1 MSQINTQSTLATRLD
16 EKKEREKQLLTQEID
31 LNGAKIPQNTP
42 LNQSPQNAPLQD
54 DFSQNLNSQGAKDS
68 SNAPFKAFDNDEFNA
83 YKQSLYEQ
91 QRQITQSDDLTPE
104 QVEFAVNF
112 SDESDELL
120 KQGVSKKQMI
130 EHLRKGDFLDKA
142 SWAMLDKQ
150 SGGNDDLIF
159 DFFKQNADSLN
170 PRKEQEKQELK
181 NAQDEK
187 QELENELFALQ
198 RAAPI
203 LPNDSE
209 GQKRRENELKRI
221 AELEQRLAKYTRP
234 FDDAADSELDL
245 KDDEIKKALFEKKD
259 NYLSHQIQT
268 LGQIP
273 DYLESLILDSASI
286 DNEGQAKVETNIRA
300 IFEQAAQRGEKP
312 KLEDFTGQE
321 LARLYRKGYANG
333 DLSDKFGD
341 FATNLTGIKRLEFT
355 RHLIEQGYK
364 AFDKET
370 QISQKD
376 LKDLSKSDKEY
387 LKNRDIL
394 SNKLLNKAFYD
405 GDKTTIEEQYYQVKG
420 GAMMELASKEAE
432 NVKNFHKQYNLL
444 YNGKEWIAKNFK
456 NGEESKEVFND
467 YFKKLDNIAEK
478 LSFDGAALN
487 HDTGE
492 FEFYKLNEKTG
503 ENDFYKL
510 NERFFDNLP
519 EMFKNNLGAVA
530 GSIIGGAI
538 GTITGA
544 RKLDAQKVGKGVK
557 RLGVVG
563 SELAGSAIGG
573 GVGASVDYIN
583 NAINKGE
590 KIDFETMMY
599 HAAQDSL
606 FSLAFDTAFIGARKL
621 YSKVKEK
628 GLGNVINAAEKAAKN
643 AFSKVGETAM
653 NFSVI
658 GRFAQNAV
666 DGNAPEIRRAI
677 RESMSDEQREIL
689 TKNSKELGIEADLIP
704 NNTSARAFFIKHFG
718 EDSFLTKGYDLFQQA
733 VYLGGQ
739 RDLQKELLSTMRSD
753 SEQVLLSYLVE
764 TAMQSPKRRA
774 NLHKMLNNT
783 SKELINELKSF
794 GLKENEIE
802 RVLNRYQKGTEFDF
816 GEAIDNVLKSI
827 YGDDK
832 IYKTTIS
839 RENWDKFKTQMLDEH
854 ASFGKAI
861 IEPLIEQ
868 LEKTLYNP
876 NGVSYKALRD
886 AQEFLNAEFPNL
898 AKQSGKKK
906 YLKAQ
911 IQGFIRD
918 DIEKGFNQIFDLNP
932 VVAKDAREL
941 FDTAMLDYANMK
953 QIIKEMGENLTQAKT
968 KAGKRKGRQDYENAL
983 NKLMDFLTRETP
995 DGQTPFL
1002 NKITATMPKEE
1013 AERFEIAL
1021 LDNILKHSRYLIES
1035 GDKKVFDIVN
1045 SGEFLRRAGEIKGQF
1060 GAKAKD
1066 YIDLVSA
1073 WHKNFKNDAV
1083 LAHLTRN
1090 PASEPK
1096 VSTGLNPSLDARLKY
1111 VATATMFDGFFRLV
1125 PRIPFITDKFI
1136 GNDKIQAAALRYY
1149 LKKTLNESPSISA
1162 LRRKLNF
1169 DLDKG
1174 NLPLNSQT
1182 RARLREITNEVQ
1194 QSEAQMDELAEKIIN
1209 DLPTKSTLSE
1219 PLSVNEIKQ
1228 NIEKWDLTNPNPQD
1242 KILISKVQ
1250 GAELEQLKSEF
1261 DFKGNYAL
1269 AREIEA
1275 KNVKHA
1281 LTRHGD
1287 EAVENARGQIAIT
1300 KDDIADYEKYTQ
1312 KPDLRVVQ
1320 DNNRILYA
1328 KQVNGYYVV
1337 IEEVLS
1343 GQNKLQFFD
1352 MWKGKGKINKEVLLS
1367 HSQRPKNA
1375 SEPNFSRRMPSSDEI
1390 IPNSS
1395 SQSQAPQ
1402 KSLLEQ
1408 ARENTERLRAA
1419 QEAEQIAQK
1428 EAELARLKEMQ
1439 AKNAEILAQK
1449 EAAAGQAI
1457 NEAQSLEIGTPIKAH
1472 KISDTKII
1480 INDNTAP
1487 FKAEFI
1493 IAKKDDIKPNFE
1505 RTGTQGR
1512 SERQDKVIESIQS
1525 DFKPHLIFEQMGGFE
1540 GLPIILKD
1548 GQVIAGNHRAQAIKG
1563 LTGENLARYK
1573 QAAKEKFGI
1582 DLKDDEVIVRLV
1594 KDGDEKELINL
1605 AFMSNVG
1612 RESNLGEK
1620 ALANLAKYDSQIQA
1634 LPNRINAESVFELES
1649 QVAKA
1654 LDTQGNGLNV
1664 FDTNLA
1670 LFSRLA
1676 KNSSNTDILESLN
1689 TLKNLSQ
1696 DEKEKALRMF
1706 VSNAG
1711 EFHNLAKDTQLKS
1724 LNLNDYLAD
1733 ALIVAA
1739 KNVDSSRRAAN
1750 YAKLLDDIITMQ
1762 ASAKEMLKIDPFLFE
1777 NFKSKALG
1785 YALARFARLENP
1797 SAKLFEFL
1805 KASKAD
1811 LENLYTG
1818 NIFESN
1824 KAISDIDI
1832 YDFLKHAINSG
1843 EDLID
1848 KQGRNI
1854 KGEITSRLDDL
1865 RKVENALIDSG
1876 DIQFAKSKA
1885 KPQGREAKET
1895 NINSLFAD
1903 DELQMQATKPTREL
1917 NLSDEKDFNELSEFF
1932 ALNSK
1937 DKEFNEIFAKATKA
1951 AQRLGVKV
1959 RFDESAARSHFV
1971 LNDNTITIAAAN
1983 KEHFQAQDLLH
1994 ELIHAT
2000 TRKALKDFNEN
2011 PAKAAKIYTKRQ
2023 IEAINEIISLYQK
2036 SKGIAKRQG
2045 KDAYALQNV
2054 DEFVAELSSGEFR
2067 AFLKAQDI
2075 FERFIKALIR
2085 FFTGDSERLAK
2096 NVNSYKALKESY
2108 YKILDDY
2115 EPPLVEKSQSQLEFE
2130 MAQRQIGELKARKKH
2145 YFDIMANAGEKG
2157 DDELKAQSKQVI
2169 KNIDK
2174 EIKNTENK
2182 AKLTQKIGKDNL
2194 TSDIIKQ
2201 AEKENK
2207 RIIVDKLDSQEAQ
2220 KLGFDEPEFVAQS
2233 VDANEIRHILNEHGV
2248 NSNNVIHSKK
2258 PAVDENDIANYAK
2271 YTDSANEKFYIE
2283 SNANERAKRVSFKQV
2298 NGYYVVVEEV
2308 HNGQGELGLK
2318 TMFKEKGY
2326 YKDGEAYKEISSPQT
2341 TSSETTPRVHSISD
2355 DKEIIPNSQKQSQAS
2370 AKIKDLEKELDET
2383 YNAYGHAVM
2392 ARSPSRDELKLKIR
2406 KINDELG
2413 KLKFSLNENDLGYID
2428 IEPILTKQPL
2438 AEVKERIKQRLS
2450 EKYQFLDENFIKG
2463 DKSFQRQ
2470 LNEVRKHIETRTN
2483 TTPLKEFGTN
2493 YAEFYRDGQ
2502 GAVKKLLAEKQ
2513 GQVAGAFYRD
2523 DLAKATGTGE
2533 IDLVWGDSTKGL
2545 QHILERRAA
2554 DFEKQG
2560 LTKEQATQKALE
2572 FVENDLNEII
2582 TKGAL
2587 ELPLDKNGVLVE
2599 NPQKMFFHLDDKKSV
2614 IAVDY
2619 QGDRKWVLT
2628 AYFKSGDDTPR
2639 SAYPHKSEAHGD
2651 DFSTSSSAVS
2661 SNETLPQNE
2670 LKSQAGESQVLSA
2683 YDKNVLE
2690 NAPKETI
2697 EAHLKSI
2704 EKDIDYLEKGLD
2716 FYKKNPEQ
2724 DYNGEMVKFN
2734 EKLLTPKLQMQKAY
2748 KQRLDELNSLD
2759 LSHAPKRNA
2768 DEIQITLPKEKQTR
2782 FTMRQ
2787 NAYKS
2792 LKEVEKTPLT
2802 NANDG
2807 RVAYLNKTGRQ
2818 ESLSDYAIN
2827 ESAKNGF
2834 DEAQHL
2840 ATAQH
2845 LPALFENAKFKETT
2859 RDLKNND
2866 KNVKIHRYTANFLL
2880 DNEPAQAQ
2888 ITLKETIAGQ
2898 HSGNKIY
2905 TLKLES
2911 VSRLSPAEPQ
2921 NPREALSAI
2930 NDPKSSGFGEPSTK
2944 PSEIVSK
2951 IQEKF
2956 KFGEKKAKDL
2966 FEWHKDS
2973 SPLTK
2978 NDDGT
2983 PKVFYHGSPNEFEVF
2998 DIEKTRGELGH
3009 YFTDDKS
3016 YAEQYMRDNGKLYA
3030 VFLKSKNII
3039 SLFDPKAAQKYKK
3052 FIFGDDLPELE
3063 KILKEKYKSS
3073 KVSEYDLDNYKSAFY
3088 DLMRERNDKNVLR
3101 VPSIIGERL
3110 KTAGVDG
3117 VVSYKG
3123 AIVVFDSKQIKSID
3137 NAGSWTDSA
3146 GKITKEKPSDESA
3159 RHSYFNAQSPNILHS
3174 NEIWGGGLAGGT
3186 LNGLETD
3193 EDGNIIGFN
3202 PAKFVAGFIAGAAG
3216 TKAVKL
3222 MLNLKA
3228 GQNHALKVATNI
3240 SEDFK
3245 ALRENNLPLFAKIM
3259 QKIEP
3264 QTLLKSSKE
3273 AKNLSNEI
3281 FNKELQNAIKTAID
3295 KGGIENLSELKK
3307 QVHFSK
3313 VSEFKA
3319 YFDEVKGN
3327 QGVIK
3332 TPYKD
3337 IKVNVFYAF
3346 NHFTD
3351 NTYKT
3356 NRDNIKS
3363 AFFSTFKKP
3372 LFVVEFT
3379 PQGKTKPSTYF
3390 YKPFY
3395 DENKKLLN
3403 LVGISIDEKGLLK
3416 FSTFYLDERGNRLK
3430 EFLKRTDLTIRYV
3443 EPSE

>member
-1 MSQINTQSTLATRLD
+1 
-16 EKKEREKQLLTQEID
+16 
-31 LNGAKIPQNTP
+31 
-42 LNQSPQNAPLQD
+42 
-54 DFSQNLNSQGAKDS
+54 
-68 SNAPFKAFDNDEFNA
+68 
-83 YKQSLYEQ
+83 
-91 QRQITQSDDLTPE
+91 
-104 QVEFAVNF
+104 
-112 SDESDELL
+112 
-120 KQGVSKKQMI
+120 
-130 EHLRKGDFLDKA
+130 
-142 SWAMLDKQ
+142 
-150 SGGNDDLIF
+150 
-159 DFFKQNADSLN
+159 
-170 PRKEQEKQELK
+170 
-181 NAQDEK
+181 
-187 QELENELFALQ
+187 
-198 RAAPI
+198 
-203 LPNDSE
+203 
-209 GQKRRENELKRI
+209 
-221 AELEQRLAKYTRP
+221 
-234 FDDAADSELDL
+234 
-245 KDDEIKKALFEKKD
+245 
-259 NYLSHQIQT
+259 
-268 LGQIP
+268 
-273 DYLESLILDSASI
+273 
-286 DNEGQAKVETNIRA
+286 
-300 IFEQAAQRGEKP
+300 
-312 KLEDFTGQE
+312 
-321 LARLYRKGYANG
+321 
-333 DLSDKFGD
+333 
-341 FATNLTGIKRLEFT
+341 
-355 RHLIEQGYK
+355 
-364 AFDKET
+364 
-370 QISQKD
+370 
-376 LKDLSKSDKEY
+376 
-387 LKNRDIL
+387 
-394 SNKLLNKAFYD
+394 
-405 GDKTTIEEQYYQVKG
+405 
-420 GAMMELASKEAE
+420 
-432 NVKNFHKQYNLL
+432 
-444 YNGKEWIAKNFK
+444 
-456 NGEESKEVFND
+456 
-467 YFKKLDNIAEK
+467 
-478 LSFDGAALN
+478 
-487 HDTGE
+487 
-492 FEFYKLNEKTG
+492 
-503 ENDFYKL
+503 
-510 NERFFDNLP
+510 
-519 EMFKNNLGAVA
+519 MFKNNLGAVA

-653 NFSVI
+653 NFSVL

-689 TKNSKELGIEADLIP
+689 AKNSKELGIEADLMP

-739 RDLQKELLSTMRSD
+739 RDLQKELLNTMRSD
-753 SEQVLLSYLVE
+753 SEQNLLGYLAE

-854 ASFGKAI
+854 ASFGKEITA
-861 IEPLIEQ
+861 PLIEQ

-1021 LDNILKHSRYLIES
+1021 LDNILKNSRYLVES
-1035 GDKKVFDIVN
+1035 GEKKVLDIVN

-1287 EAVENARGQIAIT
+1287 EAIENARGQIAIT

-1390 IPNSS
+1390 IPNSQK
-1395 SQSQAPQ
+1395 QSQAPQ

-1408 ARENTERLRAA
+1408 ARENTGRLRAA

-1457 NEAQSLEIGTPIKAH
+1457 NEAQSLEIGMPIKAQ

-1512 SERQDKVIESIQS
+1512 SERQDKVIENIQS

-1573 QAAKEKFGI
+1573 QAAKEKFGV
-1582 DLKDDEVIVRLV
+1582 DLKDGEVIVRLV

-1620 ALANLAKYDSQIQA
+1620 ALANLAKYDSQIQT

-1676 KNSSNTDILESLN
+1676 KSTQNANILESLN

-1696 DEKEKALRMF
+1696 DEKEKVLRMF

-1843 EDLID
+1843 EDLTSQ
-1848 KQGRNI
+1848 QGRNI

-1876 DIQFAKSKA
+1876 EIQFAKSKA

-1903 DELQMQATKPTREL
+1903 DELQMQATKPAREL

-1959 RFDESAARSHFV
+1959 KFDESAARSHFV

-1983 KEHFQAQDLLH
+1983 KEHF
-1994 ELIHAT
+1994 
-2000 TRKALKDFNEN
+2000 
-2011 PAKAAKIYTKRQ
+2011 
-2023 IEAINEIISLYQK
+2023 
-2036 SKGIAKRQG
+2036 
-2045 KDAYALQNV
+2045 
-2054 DEFVAELSSGEFR
+2054 
-2067 AFLKAQDI
+2067 
-2075 FERFIKALIR
+2075 
-2085 FFTGDSERLAK
+2085 
-2096 NVNSYKALKESY
+2096 
-2108 YKILDDY
+2108 
-2115 EPPLVEKSQSQLEFE
+2115 
-2130 MAQRQIGELKARKKH
+2130 
-2145 YFDIMANAGEKG
+2145 
-2157 DDELKAQSKQVI
+2157 
-2169 KNIDK
+2169 
-2174 EIKNTENK
+2174 
-2182 AKLTQKIGKDNL
+2182 
-2194 TSDIIKQ
+2194 
-2201 AEKENK
+2201 
-2207 RIIVDKLDSQEAQ
+2207 
-2220 KLGFDEPEFVAQS
+2220 
-2233 VDANEIRHILNEHGV
+2233 
-2248 NSNNVIHSKK
+2248 
-2258 PAVDENDIANYAK
+2258 
-2271 YTDSANEKFYIE
+2271 
-2283 SNANERAKRVSFKQV
+2283 
-2298 NGYYVVVEEV
+2298 
-2308 HNGQGELGLK
+2308 
-2318 TMFKEKGY
+2318 
-2326 YKDGEAYKEISSPQT
+2326 
-2341 TSSETTPRVHSISD
+2341 
-2355 DKEIIPNSQKQSQAS
+2355 
-2370 AKIKDLEKELDET
+2370 
-2383 YNAYGHAVM
+2383 
-2392 ARSPSRDELKLKIR
+2392 
-2406 KINDELG
+2406 
-2413 KLKFSLNENDLGYID
+2413 
-2428 IEPILTKQPL
+2428 
-2438 AEVKERIKQRLS
+2438 
-2450 EKYQFLDENFIKG
+2450 
-2463 DKSFQRQ
+2463 
-2470 LNEVRKHIETRTN
+2470 
-2483 TTPLKEFGTN
+2483 
-2493 YAEFYRDGQ
+2493 
-2502 GAVKKLLAEKQ
+2502 
-2513 GQVAGAFYRD
+2513 
-2523 DLAKATGTGE
+2523 
-2533 IDLVWGDSTKGL
+2533 
-2545 QHILERRAA
+2545 
-2554 DFEKQG
+2554 
-2560 LTKEQATQKALE
+2560 
-2572 FVENDLNEII
+2572 
-2582 TKGAL
+2582 
-2587 ELPLDKNGVLVE
+2587 
-2599 NPQKMFFHLDDKKSV
+2599 
-2614 IAVDY
+2614 
-2619 QGDRKWVLT
+2619 
-2628 AYFKSGDDTPR
+2628 
-2639 SAYPHKSEAHGD
+2639 
-2651 DFSTSSSAVS
+2651 
-2661 SNETLPQNE
+2661 
-2670 LKSQAGESQVLSA
+2670 
-2683 YDKNVLE
+2683 
-2690 NAPKETI
+2690 
-2697 EAHLKSI
+2697 
-2704 EKDIDYLEKGLD
+2704 
-2716 FYKKNPEQ
+2716 
-2724 DYNGEMVKFN
+2724 
-2734 EKLLTPKLQMQKAY
+2734 
-2748 KQRLDELNSLD
+2748 
-2759 LSHAPKRNA
+2759 
-2768 DEIQITLPKEKQTR
+2768 
-2782 FTMRQ
+2782 
-2787 NAYKS
+2787 
-2792 LKEVEKTPLT
+2792 
-2802 NANDG
+2802 
-2807 RVAYLNKTGRQ
+2807 
-2818 ESLSDYAIN
+2818 
-2827 ESAKNGF
+2827 
-2834 DEAQHL
+2834 
-2840 ATAQH
+2840 
-2845 LPALFENAKFKETT
+2845 
-2859 RDLKNND
+2859 
-2866 KNVKIHRYTANFLL
+2866 
-2880 DNEPAQAQ
+2880 
-2888 ITLKETIAGQ
+2888 
-2898 HSGNKIY
+2898 
-2905 TLKLES
+2905 
-2911 VSRLSPAEPQ
+2911 
-2921 NPREALSAI
+2921 
-2930 NDPKSSGFGEPSTK
+2930 
-2944 PSEIVSK
+2944 
-2951 IQEKF
+2951 
-2956 KFGEKKAKDL
+2956 
-2966 FEWHKDS
+2966 
-2973 SPLTK
+2973 
-2978 NDDGT
+2978 
-2983 PKVFYHGSPNEFEVF
+2983 
-2998 DIEKTRGELGH
+2998 
-3009 YFTDDKS
+3009 
-3016 YAEQYMRDNGKLYA
+3016 
-3030 VFLKSKNII
+3030 
-3039 SLFDPKAAQKYKK
+3039 
-3052 FIFGDDLPELE
+3052 
-3063 KILKEKYKSS
+3063 
-3073 KVSEYDLDNYKSAFY
+3073 
-3088 DLMRERNDKNVLR
+3088 
-3101 VPSIIGERL
+3101 
-3110 KTAGVDG
+3110 
-3117 VVSYKG
+3117 
-3123 AIVVFDSKQIKSID
+3123 
-3137 NAGSWTDSA
+3137 
-3146 GKITKEKPSDESA
+3146 
-3159 RHSYFNAQSPNILHS
+3159 
-3174 NEIWGGGLAGGT
+3174 
-3186 LNGLETD
+3186 
-3193 EDGNIIGFN
+3193 
-3202 PAKFVAGFIAGAAG
+3202 
-3216 TKAVKL
+3216 
-3222 MLNLKA
+3222 
-3228 GQNHALKVATNI
+3228 
-3240 SEDFK
+3240 
-3245 ALRENNLPLFAKIM
+3245 
-3259 QKIEP
+3259 
-3264 QTLLKSSKE
+3264 
-3273 AKNLSNEI
+3273 
-3281 FNKELQNAIKTAID
+3281 
-3295 KGGIENLSELKK
+3295 
-3307 QVHFSK
+3307 
-3313 VSEFKA
+3313 
-3319 YFDEVKGN
+3319 
-3327 QGVIK
+3327 
-3332 TPYKD
+3332 
-3337 IKVNVFYAF
+3337 
-3346 NHFTD
+3346 
-3351 NTYKT
+3351 
-3356 NRDNIKS
+3356 
-3363 AFFSTFKKP
+3363 
-3372 LFVVEFT
+3372 
-3379 PQGKTKPSTYF
+3379 
-3390 YKPFY
+3390 
-3395 DENKKLLN
+3395 
-3403 LVGISIDEKGLLK
+3403 
-3416 FSTFYLDERGNRLK
+3416 
-3430 EFLKRTDLTIRYV
+3430 
-3443 EPSE
+3443 

>member
-1 MSQINTQSTLATRLD
+1 
-16 EKKEREKQLLTQEID
+16 
-31 LNGAKIPQNTP
+31 
-42 LNQSPQNAPLQD
+42 
-54 DFSQNLNSQGAKDS
+54 
-68 SNAPFKAFDNDEFNA
+68 
-83 YKQSLYEQ
+83 
-91 QRQITQSDDLTPE
+91 
-104 QVEFAVNF
+104 
-112 SDESDELL
+112 
-120 KQGVSKKQMI
+120 
-130 EHLRKGDFLDKA
+130 
-142 SWAMLDKQ
+142 
-150 SGGNDDLIF
+150 
-159 DFFKQNADSLN
+159 
-170 PRKEQEKQELK
+170 
-181 NAQDEK
+181 
-187 QELENELFALQ
+187 
-198 RAAPI
+198 
-203 LPNDSE
+203 
-209 GQKRRENELKRI
+209 
-221 AELEQRLAKYTRP
+221 
-234 FDDAADSELDL
+234 
-245 KDDEIKKALFEKKD
+245 
-259 NYLSHQIQT
+259 
-268 LGQIP
+268 
-273 DYLESLILDSASI
+273 
-286 DNEGQAKVETNIRA
+286 
-300 IFEQAAQRGEKP
+300 
-312 KLEDFTGQE
+312 
-321 LARLYRKGYANG
+321 
-333 DLSDKFGD
+333 
-341 FATNLTGIKRLEFT
+341 
-355 RHLIEQGYK
+355 
-364 AFDKET
+364 
-370 QISQKD
+370 
-376 LKDLSKSDKEY
+376 
-387 LKNRDIL
+387 
-394 SNKLLNKAFYD
+394 
-405 GDKTTIEEQYYQVKG
+405 
-420 GAMMELASKEAE
+420 
-432 NVKNFHKQYNLL
+432 
-444 YNGKEWIAKNFK
+444 
-456 NGEESKEVFND
+456 
-467 YFKKLDNIAEK
+467 
-478 LSFDGAALN
+478 
-487 HDTGE
+487 
-492 FEFYKLNEKTG
+492 
-503 ENDFYKL
+503 
-510 NERFFDNLP
+510 
-519 EMFKNNLGAVA
+519 MFKNNLGAVA

-599 HAAQDSL
+599 HAAQDSF

-653 NFSVI
+653 NFSVL

-689 TKNSKELGIEADLIP
+689 AKNSKELGIEADLMP

-753 SEQVLLSYLVE
+753 TEQNLLGYLAE

-898 AKQSGKKK
+898 AKQSDKKK

-1035 GDKKVFDIVN
+1035 GDKKVLDIVN

-1182 RARLREITNEVQ
+1182 RARLRQITNEVQ
-1194 QSEAQMDELAEKIIN
+1194 QSEAQMDEMAENLMKMN
-1209 DLPTKSTLSE
+1209 D
-1219 PLSVNEIKQ
+1219 
-1228 NIEKWDLTNPNPQD
+1228 
-1242 KILISKVQ
+1242 
-1250 GAELEQLKSEF
+1250 
-1261 DFKGNYAL
+1261 
-1269 AREIEA
+1269 
-1275 KNVKHA
+1275 
-1281 LTRHGD
+1281 
-1287 EAVENARGQIAIT
+1287 
-1300 KDDIADYEKYTQ
+1300 
-1312 KPDLRVVQ
+1312 
-1320 DNNRILYA
+1320 
-1328 KQVNGYYVV
+1328 
-1337 IEEVLS
+1337 
-1343 GQNKLQFFD
+1343 
-1352 MWKGKGKINKEVLLS
+1352 
-1367 HSQRPKNA
+1367 
-1375 SEPNFSRRMPSSDEI
+1375 DEI
-1390 IPNSS
+1390 IKKEMSDTFGVVYKGKNAALIYKDLQNLENAILLEKGDKNKGGTHIRLKHTKDTTQQGFVTPDEVENIGQNVRKYLKEHKEPFIDKDGARLYEWQDEQGVNFRLVARDKVSGADTLPTS
-1395 SQSQAPQ
+1395 ANEEIITFYSNRNLKDSTNFKFKNPSVAKSYETKPKETPQATPQAPQ

-1573 QAAKEKFGI
+1573 QAAKEKFGV

-1634 LPNRINAESVFELES
+1634 LPSRINADSVFELES

-1696 DEKEKALRMF
+1696 DEKEKVLRMF

-1724 LNLNDYLAD
+1724 LILNDYLAD

-1739 KNVDSSRRAAN
+1739 KNVDSTTRAAN

-1876 DIQFAKSKA
+1876 EIQFAKSKA

-1895 NINSLFAD
+1895 NINSLFTD
-1903 DELQMQATKPTREL
+1903 DELQMQATKPAKEL

-1959 RFDESAARSHFV
+1959 KFDESAARSHFI

-2011 PAKAAKIYTKRQ
+2011 PAKAAQSYTKRQ

-2115 EPPLVEKSQSQLEFE
+2115 EPQVVPQKIADERALKSVDELNLSENLGKSQVKASEKELEILLETLKEFE
-2130 MAQRQIGELKARKKH
+2130 NAVTH
-2145 YFDIMANAGEKG
+2145 ANRNLDYVQG
-2157 DDELKAQSKQVI
+2157 
-2169 KNIDK
+2169 NK
-2174 EIKNTENK
+2174 EI
-2182 AKLTQKIGKDNL
+2182 LI
-2194 TSDIIKQ
+2194 
-2201 AEKENK
+2201 KENK
-2207 RIIVDKLDSQEAQ
+2207 DFS
-2220 KLGFDEPEFVAQS
+2220 
-2233 VDANEIRHILNEHGV
+2233 
-2248 NSNNVIHSKK
+2248 
-2258 PAVDENDIANYAK
+2258 K
-2271 YTDSANEKFYIE
+2271 YTSASEAEKAHGEGGFQTWNEAVRDFEI
-2283 SNANERAKRVSFKQV
+2283 N
-2298 NGYYVVVEEV
+2298 
-2308 HNGQGELGLK
+2308 L
-2318 TMFKEKGY
+2318 KEK
-2326 YKDGEAYKEISSPQT
+2326 E
-2341 TSSETTPRVHSISD
+2341 HSI
-2355 DKEIIPNSQKQSQAS
+2355 NQA
-2370 AKIKDLEKELDET
+2370 KLRLEKAQ
-2383 YNAYGHAVM
+2383 N
-2392 ARSPSRDELKLKIR
+2392 ELKRKRTQIR
-2406 KINDELG
+2406 QT
-2413 KLKFSLNENDLGYID
+2413 
-2428 IEPILTKQPL
+2428 IEQ
-2438 AEVKERIKQRLS
+2438 
-2450 EKYQFLDENFIKG
+2450 G
-2463 DKSFQRQ
+2463 
-2470 LNEVRKHIETRTN
+2470 TN

-2545 QHILERRAA
+2545 QYILERRAA

-2572 FVENDLNEII
+2572 FVENDLNDII
-2582 TKGAL
+2582 AKGNISFSKVMNRVFF
-2587 ELPLDKNGVLVE
+2587 DTDT
-2599 NPQKMFFHLDDKKSV
+2599 QKAV
-2614 IAVDY
+2614 IALDY
-2619 QGDRKWVLT
+2619 DSKDRKWVLT
-2628 AYFKSGDDTPR
+2628 AFNKNDTASPR
-2639 SAYPHKSEAHGD
+2639 PADMHQSEAHGV
-2651 DFSTSSSAVS
+2651 DFSSSSHA
-2661 SNETLPQNE
+2661 EADGIIQ
-2670 LKSQAGESQVLSA
+2670 Q
-2683 YDKNVLE
+2683 LE
-2690 NAPKETI
+2690 NKV
-2697 EAHLKSI
+2697 
-2704 EKDIDYLEKGLD
+2704 KDIREQIDEARKTQPNGKFSLK
-2716 FYKKNPEQ
+2716 FY
-2724 DYNGEMVKFN
+2724 
-2734 EKLLTPKLQMQKAY
+2734 
-2748 KQRLDELNSLD
+2748 
-2759 LSHAPKRNA
+2759 
-2768 DEIQITLPKEKQTR
+2768 DEIIEP
-2782 FTMRQ
+2782 
-2787 NAYKS
+2787 
-2792 LKEVEKTPLT
+2792 
-2802 NANDG
+2802 
-2807 RVAYLNKTGRQ
+2807 
-2818 ESLSDYAIN
+2818 
-2827 ESAKNGF
+2827 
-2834 DEAQHL
+2834 
-2840 ATAQH
+2840 
-2845 LPALFENAKFKETT
+2845 
-2859 RDLKNND
+2859 LKN
-2866 KNVKIHRYTANFLL
+2866 
-2880 DNEPAQAQ
+2880 Q
-2888 ITLKETIAGQ
+2888 LKETQ
-2898 HSGNKIY
+2898 
-2905 TLKLES
+2905 
-2911 VSRLSPAEPQ
+2911 
-2921 NPREALSAI
+2921 EALKNAKA
-2930 NDPKSSGFGEPSTK
+2930 P
-2944 PSEIVSK
+2944 EIISK
-2951 IQEKF
+2951 IEQ
-2956 KFGEKKAKDL
+2956 KFGFDEKKAKDL
-2966 FEWHKDS
+2966 YEWHKDS

-2978 NDDGT
+2978 EADGT
-2983 PKVFYHGSPNEFEVF
+2983 PKVFYHGSKKPNNAPKEWQPHEVF
-2998 DIEKTRGELGH
+2998 EIQKNSYFNIGFWFGTNKELAKG
-3009 YFTDDKS
+3009 YVND
-3016 YAEQYMRDNGKLYA
+3016 GKLYEA
-3030 VFLKSKNII
+3030 FLNI
-3039 SLFDPKAAQKYKK
+3039 KK
-3052 FIFGDDLPELE
+3052 PFIMEKELTQE
-3063 KILKEKYKSS
+3063 KI
-3073 KVSEYDLDNYKSAFY
+3073 
-3088 DLMRERNDKNVLR
+3088 
-3101 VPSIIGERL
+3101 
-3110 KTAGVDG
+3110 
-3117 VVSYKG
+3117 
-3123 AIVVFDSKQIKSID
+3123 
-3137 NAGSWTDSA
+3137 
-3146 GKITKEKPSDESA
+3146 
-3159 RHSYFNAQSPNILHS
+3159 
-3174 NEIWGGGLAGGT
+3174 NEI
-3186 LNGLETD
+3186 D
-3193 EDGNIIGFN
+3193 RIFNIT
-3202 PAKFVAGFIAGAAG
+3202 PS
-3216 TKAVKL
+3216 
-3222 MLNLKA
+3222 
-3228 GQNHALKVATNI
+3228 QNKKALKIV
-3240 SEDFK
+3240 
-3245 ALRENNLPLFAKIM
+3245 ENF
-3259 QKIEP
+3259 
-3264 QTLLKSSKE
+3264 KE
-3273 AKNLSNEI
+3273 AKKKWRNKDLNLS
-3281 FNKELQNAIKTAID
+3281 ID
-3295 KGGIENLSELKK
+3295 GE
-3307 QVHFSK
+3307 
-3313 VSEFKA
+3313 
-3319 YFDEVKGN
+3319 
-3327 QGVIK
+3327 
-3332 TPYKD
+3332 
-3337 IKVNVFYAF
+3337 
-3346 NHFTD
+3346 
-3351 NTYKT
+3351 
-3356 NRDNIKS
+3356 R
-3363 AFFSTFKKP
+3363 KP
-3372 LFVVEFT
+3372 LS
-3379 PQGKTKPSTYF
+3379 KTK
-3390 YKPFY
+3390 
-3395 DENKKLLN
+3395 
-3403 LVGISIDEKGLLK
+3403 IRAK
-3416 FSTFYLDERGNRLK
+3416 FTK
-3430 EFLKRTDLTIRYV
+3430 
-3443 EPSE
+3443 

>member
-1 MSQINTQSTLATRLD
+1 MREANGLEDFKHILERRVKKAHFNNETMRKYNEFISNVDEAVKNADDLAKMSDDELALRGIFGENYAEFKGKGQEAINH
-16 EKKEREKQLLTQEID
+16 LLETKSGQVQGAFHRDDLGDID
-31 LNGAKIPQNTP
+31 LVWGNDEIGLKKIINKHLNDFADFKGDTAQDKLANALSEIIAKGNLEKTHNGFNVNFNGYIVGLNRGWNENGVKIGDNKWIVT
-42 LNQSPQNAPLQD
+42 
-54 DFSQNLNSQGAKDS
+54 
-68 SNAPFKAFDNDEFNA
+68 AFDNN
-83 YKQSLYEQ
+83 
-91 QRQITQSDDLTPE
+91 
-104 QVEFAVNF
+104 
-112 SDESDELL
+112 
-120 KQGVSKKQMI
+120 
-130 EHLRKGDFLDKA
+130 
-142 SWAMLDKQ
+142 
-150 SGGNDDLIF
+150 
-159 DFFKQNADSLN
+159 
-170 PRKEQEKQELK
+170 KEISEK
-181 NAQDEK
+181 
-187 QELENELFALQ
+187 
-198 RAAPI
+198 
-203 LPNDSE
+203 
-209 GQKRRENELKRI
+209 
-221 AELEQRLAKYTRP
+221 
-234 FDDAADSELDL
+234 
-245 KDDEIKKALFEKKD
+245 
-259 NYLSHQIQT
+259 
-268 LGQIP
+268 
-273 DYLESLILDSASI
+273 
-286 DNEGQAKVETNIRA
+286 
-300 IFEQAAQRGEKP
+300 
-312 KLEDFTGQE
+312 
-321 LARLYRKGYANG
+321 
-333 DLSDKFGD
+333 
-341 FATNLTGIKRLEFT
+341 
-355 RHLIEQGYK
+355 
-364 AFDKET
+364 
-370 QISQKD
+370 
-376 LKDLSKSDKEY
+376 
-387 LKNRDIL
+387 
-394 SNKLLNKAFYD
+394 
-405 GDKTTIEEQYYQVKG
+405 
-420 GAMMELASKEAE
+420 
-432 NVKNFHKQYNLL
+432 
-444 YNGKEWIAKNFK
+444 
-456 NGEESKEVFND
+456 
-467 YFKKLDNIAEK
+467 
-478 LSFDGAALN
+478 
-487 HDTGE
+487 
-492 FEFYKLNEKTG
+492 
-503 ENDFYKL
+503 
-510 NERFFDNLP
+510 
-519 EMFKNNLGAVA
+519 
-530 GSIIGGAI
+530 
-538 GTITGA
+538 
-544 RKLDAQKVGKGVK
+544 
-557 RLGVVG
+557 
-563 SELAGSAIGG
+563 
-573 GVGASVDYIN
+573 
-583 NAINKGE
+583 
-590 KIDFETMMY
+590 
-599 HAAQDSL
+599 
-606 FSLAFDTAFIGARKL
+606 
-621 YSKVKEK
+621 
-628 GLGNVINAAEKAAKN
+628 
-643 AFSKVGETAM
+643 
-653 NFSVI
+653 
-658 GRFAQNAV
+658 
-666 DGNAPEIRRAI
+666 
-677 RESMSDEQREIL
+677 
-689 TKNSKELGIEADLIP
+689 
-704 NNTSARAFFIKHFG
+704 
-718 EDSFLTKGYDLFQQA
+718 
-733 VYLGGQ
+733 
-739 RDLQKELLSTMRSD
+739 
-753 SEQVLLSYLVE
+753 
-764 TAMQSPKRRA
+764 
-774 NLHKMLNNT
+774 
-783 SKELINELKSF
+783 
-794 GLKENEIE
+794 
-802 RVLNRYQKGTEFDF
+802 
-816 GEAIDNVLKSI
+816 
-827 YGDDK
+827 
-832 IYKTTIS
+832 
-839 RENWDKFKTQMLDEH
+839 
-854 ASFGKAI
+854 
-861 IEPLIEQ
+861 
-868 LEKTLYNP
+868 
-876 NGVSYKALRD
+876 
-886 AQEFLNAEFPNL
+886 
-898 AKQSGKKK
+898 
-906 YLKAQ
+906 
-911 IQGFIRD
+911 
-918 DIEKGFNQIFDLNP
+918 
-932 VVAKDAREL
+932 
-941 FDTAMLDYANMK
+941 
-953 QIIKEMGENLTQAKT
+953 
-968 KAGKRKGRQDYENAL
+968 
-983 NKLMDFLTRETP
+983 
-995 DGQTPFL
+995 
-1002 NKITATMPKEE
+1002 
-1013 AERFEIAL
+1013 
-1021 LDNILKHSRYLIES
+1021 
-1035 GDKKVFDIVN
+1035 
-1045 SGEFLRRAGEIKGQF
+1045 
-1060 GAKAKD
+1060 
-1066 YIDLVSA
+1066 
-1073 WHKNFKNDAV
+1073 
-1083 LAHLTRN
+1083 
-1090 PASEPK
+1090 
-1096 VSTGLNPSLDARLKY
+1096 
-1111 VATATMFDGFFRLV
+1111 ATATNFTRG
-1125 PRIPFITDKFI
+1125 
-1136 GNDKIQAAALRYY
+1136 AAQ
-1149 LKKTLNESPSISA
+1149 PQ
-1162 LRRKLNF
+1162 
-1169 DLDKG
+1169 
-1174 NLPLNSQT
+1174 NL
-1182 RARLREITNEVQ
+1182 
-1194 QSEAQMDELAEKIIN
+1194 
-1209 DLPTKSTLSE
+1209 
-1219 PLSVNEIKQ
+1219 
-1228 NIEKWDLTNPNPQD
+1228 
-1242 KILISKVQ
+1242 
-1250 GAELEQLKSEF
+1250 
-1261 DFKGNYAL
+1261 
-1269 AREIEA
+1269 
-1275 KNVKHA
+1275 
-1281 LTRHGD
+1281 
-1287 EAVENARGQIAIT
+1287 
-1300 KDDIADYEKYTQ
+1300 
-1312 KPDLRVVQ
+1312 
-1320 DNNRILYA
+1320 
-1328 KQVNGYYVV
+1328 
-1337 IEEVLS
+1337 
-1343 GQNKLQFFD
+1343 
-1352 MWKGKGKINKEVLLS
+1352 
-1367 HSQRPKNA
+1367 
-1375 SEPNFSRRMPSSDEI
+1375 DEI
-1390 IPNSS
+1390 IPNSN

-1457 NEAQSLEIGTPIKAH
+1457 NEAQSLEIGMPIKAH

-1573 QAAKEKFGI
+1573 QAAKEKFGV

-1634 LPNRINAESVFELES
+1634 LPNRINADSVFELES

-1696 DEKEKALRMF
+1696 DEKEKVLRMF

-1733 ALIVAA
+1733 ALIIAA
-1739 KNVDSSRRAAN
+1739 KNVDSTTRAVN

-1876 DIQFAKSKA
+1876 EIQFAKSKA

-1917 NLSDEKDFNELSEFF
+1917 NLSDEKDFNELGEFF

-1959 RFDESAARSHFV
+1959 KFDESAARSHFI

-2000 TRKALKDFNEN
+2000 TRKALKDFSQSPEQ
-2011 PAKAAKIYTKRQ
+2011 AAKIYTKRQ
-2023 IEAINEIISLYQK
+2023 IEAIKEIISLYQK

-2054 DEFVAELSSGEFR
+2054 DEFVAELSSSEFR

-2085 FFTGDSERLAK
+2085 FFTGDSEKLAK

-2115 EPPLVEKSQSQLEFE
+2115 EPQVVPQKIADERAFDRTFAIQKTARYVDDYAKTSDFKALDSDKQEAILRLKEIEPSP
-2130 MAQRQIGELKARKKH
+2130 MPKDLKAKIDNENIITHFSKHLDSEERKFYYKL
-2145 YFDIMANAGEKG
+2145 FDDAKEKPDFVLLSKDGETIEYIKAYEHTAQKDMYYLAFTQS
-2157 DDELKAQSKQVI
+2157 DDNIKITGIPTTQLRKVVKDIAQSKKVVKAEDLGGILELRQA
-2169 KNIDK
+2169 DK
-2174 EIKNTENK
+2174 I
-2182 AKLTQKIGKDNL
+2182 Q
-2194 TSDIIKQ
+2194 
-2201 AEKENK
+2201 
-2207 RIIVDKLDSQEAQ
+2207 
-2220 KLGFDEPEFVAQS
+2220 
-2233 VDANEIRHILNEHGV
+2233 
-2248 NSNNVIHSKK
+2248 
-2258 PAVDENDIANYAK
+2258 
-2271 YTDSANEKFYIE
+2271 
-2283 SNANERAKRVSFKQV
+2283 
-2298 NGYYVVVEEV
+2298 
-2308 HNGQGELGLK
+2308 
-2318 TMFKEKGY
+2318 
-2326 YKDGEAYKEISSPQT
+2326 SPQLA
-2341 TSSETTPRVHSISD
+2341 D
-2355 DKEIIPNSQKQSQAS
+2355 EIIPNLKGQSQVKDLKSFELYINKQRELVDAEKSKYETLYEAYHKADDTLKEQIEKQGMDYREWYNAQKEGEFTPQKQ
-2370 AKIKDLEKELDET
+2370 KIVTMYENAMQQESKYKKALKNLQET
-2383 YNAYGHAVM
+2383 AEHF
-2392 ARSPSRDELKLKIR
+2392 RDIKI
-2406 KINDELG
+2406 
-2413 KLKFSLNENDLGYID
+2413 
-2428 IEPILTKQPL
+2428 
-2438 AEVKERIKQRLS
+2438 LS
-2450 EKYQFLDENFIKG
+2450 EKVNSMSDKEYCKRLSSG
-2463 DKSFQRQ
+2463 DAFMTEDYFQQSFNKS
-2470 LNEVRKHIETRTN
+2470 RKFYETLTN
-2483 TTPLKEFGTN
+2483 SSPLKEFGTN

-2554 DFEKQG
+2554 DFETQG

-2572 FVENDLNEII
+2572 FVENDLNNII
-2582 TKGAL
+2582 TNGTL

-2628 AYFKSGDDTPR
+2628 AYFKGGDDTPR

-2670 LKSQAGESQVLSA
+2670 LKSQADESQILSA

-2704 EKDIDYLEKGLD
+2704 EKDIDYLEKGID

-2724 DYNGEMVKFN
+2724 DYNGEMIKFN

-2759 LSHAPKRNA
+2759 LSYAPKRNA
-2768 DEIQITLPKEKQTR
+2768 DEI
-2782 FTMRQ
+2782 
-2787 NAYKS
+2787 
-2792 LKEVEKTPLT
+2792 
-2802 NANDG
+2802 
-2807 RVAYLNKTGRQ
+2807 
-2818 ESLSDYAIN
+2818 
-2827 ESAKNGF
+2827 
-2834 DEAQHL
+2834 
-2840 ATAQH
+2840 
-2845 LPALFENAKFKETT
+2845 TT
-2859 RDLKNND
+2859 
-2866 KNVKIHRYTANFLL
+2866 
-2880 DNEPAQAQ
+2880 
-2888 ITLKETIAGQ
+2888 
-2898 HSGNKIY
+2898 
-2905 TLKLES
+2905 
-2911 VSRLSPAEPQ
+2911 
-2921 NPREALSAI
+2921 
-2930 NDPKSSGFGEPSTK
+2930 
-2944 PSEIVSK
+2944 K

-2956 KFGEKKAKDL
+2956 KFNEKKAKDL
-2966 FEWHKDS
+2966 YEWRKDS

-2983 PKVFYHGSPNEFEVF
+2983 PKVFYHGSTAKFETFIPNPKSYGIWLTSDKNKAIPHYEKSRNELYSVF
-2998 DIEKTRGELGH
+2998 AKGKKFYIGDEKDIEKIG
-3009 YFTDDKS
+3009 
-3016 YAEQYMRDNGKLYA
+3016 
-3030 VFLKSKNII
+3030 FLKEPYTPEAEKMFEKLKRAGYDGIDMSDKNILI
-3039 SLFDPKAAQKYKK
+3039 
-3052 FIFGDDLPELE
+3052 
-3063 KILKEKYKSS
+3063 
-3073 KVSEYDLDNYKSAFY
+3073 
-3088 DLMRERNDKNVLR
+3088 
-3101 VPSIIGERL
+3101 
-3110 KTAGVDG
+3110 
-3117 VVSYKG
+3117 
-3123 AIVVFDSKQIKSID
+3123 VFDSKQIKSID
-3137 NAGSWTDSA
+3137 NTGSWTDSA

-3193 EDGNIIGFN
+3193 EDGNITSFD

-3222 MLNLKA
+3222 MLNSKA

-3319 YFDEVKGN
+3319 YFDGVKGN

-3430 EFLKRTDLTIRYV
+3430 EFLKRMDLTIRYV

>member
-1 MSQINTQSTLATRLD
+1 
-16 EKKEREKQLLTQEID
+16 
-31 LNGAKIPQNTP
+31 
-42 LNQSPQNAPLQD
+42 
-54 DFSQNLNSQGAKDS
+54 
-68 SNAPFKAFDNDEFNA
+68 
-83 YKQSLYEQ
+83 
-91 QRQITQSDDLTPE
+91 
-104 QVEFAVNF
+104 
-112 SDESDELL
+112 
-120 KQGVSKKQMI
+120 
-130 EHLRKGDFLDKA
+130 
-142 SWAMLDKQ
+142 
-150 SGGNDDLIF
+150 
-159 DFFKQNADSLN
+159 
-170 PRKEQEKQELK
+170 
-181 NAQDEK
+181 
-187 QELENELFALQ
+187 
-198 RAAPI
+198 
-203 LPNDSE
+203 
-209 GQKRRENELKRI
+209 
-221 AELEQRLAKYTRP
+221 
-234 FDDAADSELDL
+234 
-245 KDDEIKKALFEKKD
+245 
-259 NYLSHQIQT
+259 
-268 LGQIP
+268 
-273 DYLESLILDSASI
+273 
-286 DNEGQAKVETNIRA
+286 
-300 IFEQAAQRGEKP
+300 
-312 KLEDFTGQE
+312 
-321 LARLYRKGYANG
+321 
-333 DLSDKFGD
+333 
-341 FATNLTGIKRLEFT
+341 
-355 RHLIEQGYK
+355 
-364 AFDKET
+364 
-370 QISQKD
+370 
-376 LKDLSKSDKEY
+376 
-387 LKNRDIL
+387 
-394 SNKLLNKAFYD
+394 
-405 GDKTTIEEQYYQVKG
+405 
-420 GAMMELASKEAE
+420 
-432 NVKNFHKQYNLL
+432 
-444 YNGKEWIAKNFK
+444 
-456 NGEESKEVFND
+456 
-467 YFKKLDNIAEK
+467 
-478 LSFDGAALN
+478 
-487 HDTGE
+487 
-492 FEFYKLNEKTG
+492 
-503 ENDFYKL
+503 
-510 NERFFDNLP
+510 
-519 EMFKNNLGAVA
+519 
-530 GSIIGGAI
+530 
-538 GTITGA
+538 
-544 RKLDAQKVGKGVK
+544 
-557 RLGVVG
+557 
-563 SELAGSAIGG
+563 
-573 GVGASVDYIN
+573 
-583 NAINKGE
+583 
-590 KIDFETMMY
+590 
-599 HAAQDSL
+599 
-606 FSLAFDTAFIGARKL
+606 
-621 YSKVKEK
+621 
-628 GLGNVINAAEKAAKN
+628 
-643 AFSKVGETAM
+643 
-653 NFSVI
+653 
-658 GRFAQNAV
+658 
-666 DGNAPEIRRAI
+666 
-677 RESMSDEQREIL
+677 
-689 TKNSKELGIEADLIP
+689 
-704 NNTSARAFFIKHFG
+704 
-718 EDSFLTKGYDLFQQA
+718 
-733 VYLGGQ
+733 
-739 RDLQKELLSTMRSD
+739 
-753 SEQVLLSYLVE
+753 
-764 TAMQSPKRRA
+764 
-774 NLHKMLNNT
+774 
-783 SKELINELKSF
+783 
-794 GLKENEIE
+794 
-802 RVLNRYQKGTEFDF
+802 
-816 GEAIDNVLKSI
+816 
-827 YGDDK
+827 
-832 IYKTTIS
+832 
-839 RENWDKFKTQMLDEH
+839 
-854 ASFGKAI
+854 
-861 IEPLIEQ
+861 
-868 LEKTLYNP
+868 
-876 NGVSYKALRD
+876 
-886 AQEFLNAEFPNL
+886 
-898 AKQSGKKK
+898 
-906 YLKAQ
+906 
-911 IQGFIRD
+911 
-918 DIEKGFNQIFDLNP
+918 
-932 VVAKDAREL
+932 
-941 FDTAMLDYANMK
+941 
-953 QIIKEMGENLTQAKT
+953 
-968 KAGKRKGRQDYENAL
+968 
-983 NKLMDFLTRETP
+983 MDFLTRETP

-1021 LDNILKHSRYLIES
+1021 LDNILKHSRYLVVS
-1035 GDKKVFDIVN
+1035 GDKKVLDIVN

-1182 RARLREITNEVQ
+1182 RERLRQITNEVQ
-1194 QSEAQMDELAEKIIN
+1194 QSEAQMDELAENLI
-1209 DLPTKSTLSE
+1209 KSSDENANLIQNLENSAQFGRDMFILGEENLNGDIVKWALQNNKRIAVNKLNTQKAQELGFKHPDDVRRTIGADEIRHTLSRHGE
-1219 PLSVNEIKQ
+1219 NSELVKKSGQPPVNENDIANYQ
-1228 NIEKWDLTNPNPQD
+1228 
-1242 KILISKVQ
+1242 KISDN
-1250 GAELEQLKSEF
+1250 ADETLKSL
-1261 DFKGNYAL
+1261 DNSGNL
-1269 AREIEA
+1269 
-1275 KNVKHA
+1275 
-1281 LTRHGD
+1281 
-1287 EAVENARGQIAIT
+1287 VE
-1300 KDDIADYEKYTQ
+1300 
-1312 KPDLRVVQ
+1312 VSF
-1320 DNNRILYA
+1320 
-1328 KQVNGYYVV
+1328 KQVNGYFVV
-1337 IEEVLS
+1337 VEQVRNKNNEFSFKTMFKGNGTYKNSEAYTKTAEKAQTLS
-1343 GQNKLQFFD
+1343 QGY
-1352 MWKGKGKINKEVLLS
+1352 
-1367 HSQRPKNA
+1367 
-1375 SEPNFSRRMPSSDEI
+1375 EPSANSFAQSADEI
-1390 IPNSS
+1390 IPNSN

-1457 NEAQSLEIGTPIKAH
+1457 NEAQSLQIGTPIKAQ

-1563 LTGENLARYK
+1563 LTGEQLARYK
-1573 QAAKEKFGI
+1573 QAAKEKFGV

-1634 LPNRINAESVFELES
+1634 LPNRINADSVFELES

-1689 TLKNLSQ
+1689 TLKSLSQ
-1696 DEKEKALRMF
+1696 DEKEKVLRMF

-1739 KNVDSSRRAAN
+1739 KNVDSTTRAAN

-1876 DIQFAKSKA
+1876 EIQFAKSKA

-1903 DELQMQATKPTREL
+1903 DELQMQATKPAKEL

-1951 AQRLGVKV
+1951 AQKLGVKV
-1959 RFDESAARSHFV
+1959 KFDESAARSHFV

-2011 PAKAAKIYTKRQ
+2011 PTKAAQSYTKRQ
-2023 IEAINEIISLYQK
+2023 IEAIKEIISLYQK

-2115 EPPLVEKSQSQLEFE
+2115 EPQVVEKSQSQLEFE
-2130 MAQRQIGELKARKKH
+2130 MAQRQIGELKAQKAELLSQMRPPVTQAVRDEIKEKAKKL
-2145 YFDIMANAGEKG
+2145 N
-2157 DDELKAQSKQVI
+2157 
-2169 KNIDK
+2169 K
-2174 EIKNTENK
+2174 EIERTFLK
-2182 AKLTQKIGKDNL
+2182 AKLTQKIGKENL
-2194 TSDIIKQ
+2194 TSQRLEQ
-2201 AEKENK
+2201 ARKNNE

-2233 VDANEIRHILNEHGV
+2233 IDGDAINHTLNRHGEGSELVRNGQ
-2248 NSNNVIHSKK
+2248 
-2258 PAVDENDIANYAK
+2258 PAVTLDDIAKYPQITKIADETLLDKTKEGLPAK
-2271 YTDSANEKFYIE
+2271 
-2283 SNANERAKRVSFKQV
+2283 VSFKQI

-2308 HNGQGELGLK
+2308 HKGQNELSFK
-2318 TMFKEKGY
+2318 TMYKGKGD
-2326 YKDGEAYKEISSPQT
+2326 YKNSEAYTTTLKNSKGVGASPLSSDLK
-2341 TSSETTPRVHSISD
+2341 SAEFYLA
-2355 DKEIIPNSQKQSQAS
+2355 DKEIIPNSKGQSQVSNNDEPKYCMDFYYGARKKDFLQVNELMNDYLNAPDTATAAQVAEKLKQKQSELLNEAE
-2370 AKIKDLEKELDET
+2370 KIKKEYFTKKGETNYDET
-2383 YNAYGHAVM
+2383 AHF
-2392 ARSPSRDELKLKIR
+2392 K
-2406 KINDELG
+2406 
-2413 KLKFSLNENDLGYID
+2413 
-2428 IEPILTKQPL
+2428 
-2438 AEVKERIKQRLS
+2438 
-2450 EKYQFLDENFIKG
+2450 
-2463 DKSFQRQ
+2463 
-2470 LNEVRKHIETRTN
+2470 
-2483 TTPLKEFGTN
+2483 
-2493 YAEFYRDGQ
+2493 AEFLSKNKRQKLEGQ
-2502 GAVKKLLAEKQ
+2502 RAWNEYASNKIDE
-2513 GQVAGAFYRD
+2513 F
-2523 DLAKATGTGE
+2523 LAKN
-2533 IDLVWGDSTKGL
+2533 
-2545 QHILERRAA
+2545 A
-2554 DFEKQG
+2554 D
-2560 LTKEQATQKALE
+2560 
-2572 FVENDLNEII
+2572 
-2582 TKGAL
+2582 
-2587 ELPLDKNGVLVE
+2587 
-2599 NPQKMFFHLDDKKSV
+2599 
-2614 IAVDY
+2614 
-2619 QGDRKWVLT
+2619 
-2628 AYFKSGDDTPR
+2628 
-2639 SAYPHKSEAHGD
+2639 
-2651 DFSTSSSAVS
+2651 
-2661 SNETLPQNE
+2661 
-2670 LKSQAGESQVLSA
+2670 ESQVLSA
-2683 YDKNVLE
+2683 YDKNILE
-2690 NAPKETI
+2690 NAPKEAI

-2704 EKDIDYLEKGLD
+2704 EKDIDYLEKGID

-2724 DYNGEMVKFN
+2724 DYNGEMIKFN

-2748 KQRLDELNSLD
+2748 KQRLDELNLSENLAKSQGTAEIQKRSVQDYVDEFEQTFSSKIDEMNSHSFYNGGANVVKRFKANIETIKEMNLPLNAEQSVINKLFKLYAKQMNSWYPSMMSVGGANYNVKKGEKSFEIWGKTSAEISDLMESLKDTNKKIVQNESDIYSDEFVKIAPFALATGAQRIGISFNTKPSAKMIFTLKKKGAIWNSLEQVWSFKPERFEQAKEWLENSFYELATGEKKILNLSKEIQEVKPRIESFKDEQKRLAKEYKEQQATKKAKIDDLQTQERIAKRKLADIKDSVKTTQEAIKRHESADSTSWMLPELKKQLELHKKDAQSAQQTLENIQQKIKELNSLD
-2759 LSHAPKRNA
+2759 LSYAPKRNA
-2768 DEIQITLPKEKQTR
+2768 DEI
-2782 FTMRQ
+2782 
-2787 NAYKS
+2787 
-2792 LKEVEKTPLT
+2792 
-2802 NANDG
+2802 
-2807 RVAYLNKTGRQ
+2807 
-2818 ESLSDYAIN
+2818 
-2827 ESAKNGF
+2827 
-2834 DEAQHL
+2834 
-2840 ATAQH
+2840 
-2845 LPALFENAKFKETT
+2845 TT
-2859 RDLKNND
+2859 
-2866 KNVKIHRYTANFLL
+2866 
-2880 DNEPAQAQ
+2880 
-2888 ITLKETIAGQ
+2888 
-2898 HSGNKIY
+2898 
-2905 TLKLES
+2905 
-2911 VSRLSPAEPQ
+2911 
-2921 NPREALSAI
+2921 
-2930 NDPKSSGFGEPSTK
+2930 
-2944 PSEIVSK
+2944 K

-2956 KFGEKKAKDL
+2956 KFDEKKAKDL
-2966 FEWHKDS
+2966 YEWHKDS

-3016 YAEQYMRDNGKLYA
+3016 YAEQYMRDNGKIYA

-3063 KILKEKYKSS
+3063 KILKEKYKSL
-3073 KVSEYDLDNYKSAFY
+3073 KASEYDLDNYKSAFY

-3123 AIVVFDSKQIKSID
+3123 AIVVFDSNQIKSID
-3137 NAGSWTDSA
+3137 NTGSWTDSA

-3159 RHSYFNAQSPNILHS
+3159 RHSYFNPQSPNILHS

-3222 MLNLKA
+3222 MLNSKA

-3240 SEDFK
+3240 SDDFK

>member
-1 MSQINTQSTLATRLD
+1 
-16 EKKEREKQLLTQEID
+16 
-31 LNGAKIPQNTP
+31 
-42 LNQSPQNAPLQD
+42 
-54 DFSQNLNSQGAKDS
+54 
-68 SNAPFKAFDNDEFNA
+68 
-83 YKQSLYEQ
+83 
-91 QRQITQSDDLTPE
+91 
-104 QVEFAVNF
+104 
-112 SDESDELL
+112 
-120 KQGVSKKQMI
+120 
-130 EHLRKGDFLDKA
+130 
-142 SWAMLDKQ
+142 
-150 SGGNDDLIF
+150 
-159 DFFKQNADSLN
+159 
-170 PRKEQEKQELK
+170 
-181 NAQDEK
+181 
-187 QELENELFALQ
+187 
-198 RAAPI
+198 
-203 LPNDSE
+203 
-209 GQKRRENELKRI
+209 
-221 AELEQRLAKYTRP
+221 
-234 FDDAADSELDL
+234 
-245 KDDEIKKALFEKKD
+245 
-259 NYLSHQIQT
+259 
-268 LGQIP
+268 
-273 DYLESLILDSASI
+273 
-286 DNEGQAKVETNIRA
+286 
-300 IFEQAAQRGEKP
+300 
-312 KLEDFTGQE
+312 
-321 LARLYRKGYANG
+321 
-333 DLSDKFGD
+333 
-341 FATNLTGIKRLEFT
+341 
-355 RHLIEQGYK
+355 
-364 AFDKET
+364 
-370 QISQKD
+370 
-376 LKDLSKSDKEY
+376 
-387 LKNRDIL
+387 
-394 SNKLLNKAFYD
+394 
-405 GDKTTIEEQYYQVKG
+405 
-420 GAMMELASKEAE
+420 
-432 NVKNFHKQYNLL
+432 
-444 YNGKEWIAKNFK
+444 
-456 NGEESKEVFND
+456 
-467 YFKKLDNIAEK
+467 
-478 LSFDGAALN
+478 
-487 HDTGE
+487 
-492 FEFYKLNEKTG
+492 
-503 ENDFYKL
+503 
-510 NERFFDNLP
+510 
-519 EMFKNNLGAVA
+519 MFKNNLGAVA

-653 NFSVI
+653 NFSVL

-689 TKNSKELGIEADLIP
+689 AKNSKELGIEADLMP
-704 NNTSARAFFIKHFG
+704 NNTSARAFFVKHFG

-753 SEQVLLSYLVE
+753 SEQNLLGYLAE

-854 ASFGKAI
+854 ASFGKEITA
-861 IEPLIEQ
+861 PLIEQ

-1021 LDNILKHSRYLIES
+1021 LDNILKHSRYLVES
-1035 GDKKVFDIVN
+1035 GDKKVLDIVN

-1182 RARLREITNEVQ
+1182 RERLRQITNEVQ
-1194 QSEAQMDELAEKIIN
+1194 QSEAQMDELAENLMKNSDELAQNDKSLGRGTPQPNSNESVTQQSLNKAEIKPKNSAETKLLNEIDPSSLNDEQKAVFEVLTGQKDKIILQGKNLN
-1209 DLPTKSTLSE
+1209 DLYILERGTRQGGARKIITKHGGVEKTGGLS
-1219 PLSVNEIKQ
+1219 NDEILDMMKVVREGELDKNSFTQ
-1228 NIEKWDLTNPNPQD
+1228 HKDFIRYAYDLKDENGLNLRLVVD
-1242 KILISKVQ
+1242 EYNDGKKV
-1250 GAELEQLKSEF
+1250 F
-1261 DFKGNYAL
+1261 DFYSNRNFTDYDGQSWQ
-1269 AREIEA
+1269 
-1275 KNVKHA
+1275 KN
-1281 LTRHGD
+1281 
-1287 EAVENARGQIAIT
+1287 ENIQ
-1300 KDDIADYEKYTQ
+1300 
-1312 KPDLRVVQ
+1312 
-1320 DNNRILYA
+1320 
-1328 KQVNGYYVV
+1328 
-1337 IEEVLS
+1337 
-1343 GQNKLQFFD
+1343 
-1352 MWKGKGKINKEVLLS
+1352 M
-1367 HSQRPKNA
+1367 PK
-1375 SEPNFSRRMPSSDEI
+1375 
-1390 IPNSS
+1390 
-1395 SQSQAPQ
+1395 

-1582 DLKDDEVIVRLV
+1582 DLKDGEVIVRLV

-1634 LPNRINAESVFELES
+1634 LPSRINADSVFELES

-1696 DEKEKALRMF
+1696 DEKEKVLRMF

-1739 KNVDSSRRAAN
+1739 KNVDSTTRAAN

-1805 KASKAD
+1805 KTSKAD

-1876 DIQFAKSKA
+1876 EIQFAKSKA

-1895 NINSLFAD
+1895 NINSLFTD
-1903 DELQMQATKPTREL
+1903 DELQMQATKPAKEL

-1959 RFDESAARSHFV
+1959 KFDESAARSHFI

-2011 PAKAAKIYTKRQ
+2011 PAKAAQSYTKRQ

-2115 EPPLVEKSQSQLEFE
+2115 EPQVVPQKIADERALKSVDELNLSENLGKSQVKASEKELEILLETLKEFE
-2130 MAQRQIGELKARKKH
+2130 NAVTH
-2145 YFDIMANAGEKG
+2145 ANRNLDYVQG
-2157 DDELKAQSKQVI
+2157 
-2169 KNIDK
+2169 NK
-2174 EIKNTENK
+2174 EI
-2182 AKLTQKIGKDNL
+2182 LI
-2194 TSDIIKQ
+2194 
-2201 AEKENK
+2201 KENK
-2207 RIIVDKLDSQEAQ
+2207 DFS
-2220 KLGFDEPEFVAQS
+2220 
-2233 VDANEIRHILNEHGV
+2233 
-2248 NSNNVIHSKK
+2248 
-2258 PAVDENDIANYAK
+2258 K
-2271 YTDSANEKFYIE
+2271 YTSASEAEKAHGEGGFQTWNEAVRDFEI
-2283 SNANERAKRVSFKQV
+2283 N
-2298 NGYYVVVEEV
+2298 
-2308 HNGQGELGLK
+2308 L
-2318 TMFKEKGY
+2318 KEK
-2326 YKDGEAYKEISSPQT
+2326 E
-2341 TSSETTPRVHSISD
+2341 HSI
-2355 DKEIIPNSQKQSQAS
+2355 NQA
-2370 AKIKDLEKELDET
+2370 KLRLEKAQ
-2383 YNAYGHAVM
+2383 N
-2392 ARSPSRDELKLKIR
+2392 ELKRKRTQIR
-2406 KINDELG
+2406 QT
-2413 KLKFSLNENDLGYID
+2413 
-2428 IEPILTKQPL
+2428 IEQ
-2438 AEVKERIKQRLS
+2438 
-2450 EKYQFLDENFIKG
+2450 G
-2463 DKSFQRQ
+2463 
-2470 LNEVRKHIETRTN
+2470 TN

-2572 FVENDLNEII
+2572 FVENDLNDII
-2582 TKGAL
+2582 AKGNISFSKVMNRVFF
-2587 ELPLDKNGVLVE
+2587 DTDT
-2599 NPQKMFFHLDDKKSV
+2599 QKAV
-2614 IAVDY
+2614 IALDY
-2619 QGDRKWVLT
+2619 DSKDRKWVLT
-2628 AYFKSGDDTPR
+2628 AFNKNDTASPR
-2639 SAYPHKSEAHGD
+2639 PADMHQSEAHGV
-2651 DFSTSSSAVS
+2651 DFSSSSHA
-2661 SNETLPQNE
+2661 EADGIIQ
-2670 LKSQAGESQVLSA
+2670 Q
-2683 YDKNVLE
+2683 LE
-2690 NAPKETI
+2690 NKV
-2697 EAHLKSI
+2697 
-2704 EKDIDYLEKGLD
+2704 KDIREQIDEARKTQPNGKFSLK
-2716 FYKKNPEQ
+2716 FY
-2724 DYNGEMVKFN
+2724 
-2734 EKLLTPKLQMQKAY
+2734 
-2748 KQRLDELNSLD
+2748 
-2759 LSHAPKRNA
+2759 
-2768 DEIQITLPKEKQTR
+2768 DEIIEP
-2782 FTMRQ
+2782 
-2787 NAYKS
+2787 
-2792 LKEVEKTPLT
+2792 
-2802 NANDG
+2802 
-2807 RVAYLNKTGRQ
+2807 
-2818 ESLSDYAIN
+2818 
-2827 ESAKNGF
+2827 
-2834 DEAQHL
+2834 
-2840 ATAQH
+2840 
-2845 LPALFENAKFKETT
+2845 
-2859 RDLKNND
+2859 LKN
-2866 KNVKIHRYTANFLL
+2866 
-2880 DNEPAQAQ
+2880 Q
-2888 ITLKETIAGQ
+2888 LKETQ
-2898 HSGNKIY
+2898 
-2905 TLKLES
+2905 
-2911 VSRLSPAEPQ
+2911 
-2921 NPREALSAI
+2921 EALKNAKA
-2930 NDPKSSGFGEPSTK
+2930 P
-2944 PSEIVSK
+2944 EIISK
-2951 IQEKF
+2951 IEQ
-2956 KFGEKKAKDL
+2956 KFGFDEKKAKDL
-2966 FEWHKDS
+2966 YEWHKDS

-2978 NDDGT
+2978 EADGT
-2983 PKVFYHGSPNEFEVF
+2983 PKVFYHGSKKPNNAPKEWQPHEVF
-2998 DIEKTRGELGH
+2998 EIQKNSYFNIGFWFGTNKELAKG
-3009 YFTDDKS
+3009 YVND
-3016 YAEQYMRDNGKLYA
+3016 GKLYEA
-3030 VFLKSKNII
+3030 FLNI
-3039 SLFDPKAAQKYKK
+3039 KK
-3052 FIFGDDLPELE
+3052 PFIMEKELTQE
-3063 KILKEKYKSS
+3063 KI
-3073 KVSEYDLDNYKSAFY
+3073 
-3088 DLMRERNDKNVLR
+3088 
-3101 VPSIIGERL
+3101 
-3110 KTAGVDG
+3110 
-3117 VVSYKG
+3117 
-3123 AIVVFDSKQIKSID
+3123 
-3137 NAGSWTDSA
+3137 
-3146 GKITKEKPSDESA
+3146 
-3159 RHSYFNAQSPNILHS
+3159 
-3174 NEIWGGGLAGGT
+3174 NEI
-3186 LNGLETD
+3186 D
-3193 EDGNIIGFN
+3193 RIFNIT
-3202 PAKFVAGFIAGAAG
+3202 PS
-3216 TKAVKL
+3216 
-3222 MLNLKA
+3222 
-3228 GQNHALKVATNI
+3228 QNKKALKIV
-3240 SEDFK
+3240 
-3245 ALRENNLPLFAKIM
+3245 ENF
-3259 QKIEP
+3259 
-3264 QTLLKSSKE
+3264 KE
-3273 AKNLSNEI
+3273 AKKKWRNKDLNLS
-3281 FNKELQNAIKTAID
+3281 ID
-3295 KGGIENLSELKK
+3295 GE
-3307 QVHFSK
+3307 
-3313 VSEFKA
+3313 
-3319 YFDEVKGN
+3319 
-3327 QGVIK
+3327 
-3332 TPYKD
+3332 
-3337 IKVNVFYAF
+3337 
-3346 NHFTD
+3346 
-3351 NTYKT
+3351 
-3356 NRDNIKS
+3356 R
-3363 AFFSTFKKP
+3363 KP
-3372 LFVVEFT
+3372 LS
-3379 PQGKTKPSTYF
+3379 KTK
-3390 YKPFY
+3390 
-3395 DENKKLLN
+3395 
-3403 LVGISIDEKGLLK
+3403 IRAK
-3416 FSTFYLDERGNRLK
+3416 FTK
-3430 EFLKRTDLTIRYV
+3430 
-3443 EPSE
+3443 

>member
-1 MSQINTQSTLATRLD
+1 M
-16 EKKEREKQLLTQEID
+16 
-31 LNGAKIPQNTP
+31 
-42 LNQSPQNAPLQD
+42 
-54 DFSQNLNSQGAKDS
+54 
-68 SNAPFKAFDNDEFNA
+68 
-83 YKQSLYEQ
+83 
-91 QRQITQSDDLTPE
+91 
-104 QVEFAVNF
+104 NF

-159 DFFKQNADSLN
+159 DFFKQNADNLN
-170 PRKEQEKQELK
+170 PRKAQEKQELK

-198 RAAPI
+198 RPAPI

-300 IFEQAAQRGEKP
+300 VFEQAAQRGEKP

-355 RHLIEQGYK
+355 RHLIEKGYK

-677 RESMSDEQREIL
+677 RESISDEQREIL
-689 TKNSKELGIEADLIP
+689 AKNSKELGIEADLMP
-704 NNTSARAFFIKHFG
+704 NNTSARAFFVKHFG

-753 SEQVLLSYLVE
+753 SEQILLSYLVE
-764 TAMQSPKRRA
+764 TATQSPKRRV
-774 NLHKMLNNT
+774 NLHKMLNDT

-911 IQGFIRD
+911 IRGFIRD

-1021 LDNILKHSRYLIES
+1021 LDNILKHSRYLVVS
-1035 GDKKVFDIVN
+1035 GDKKVLDIVN

-1096 VSTGLNPSLDARLKY
+1096 VSTGLNPSLEARLKY

-1182 RARLREITNEVQ
+1182 RERLRQITNEVQ
-1194 QSEAQMDELAEKIIN
+1194 KSEAQMDELAEKIIN

-1390 IPNSS
+1390 IPNSN

-1408 ARENTERLRAA
+1408 ARENTERLRAE
-1419 QEAEQIAQK
+1419 QEAAQIAQK

-1612 RESNLGEK
+1612 RESNIGEK
-1620 ALANLAKYDSQIQA
+1620 ALASLAKYESNMQN
-1634 LPNRINAESVFELES
+1634 LPNHINADSVFELES

-1689 TLKNLSQ
+1689 TLKSLSQ
-1696 DEKEKALRMF
+1696 DEKEKVLRMF

-1733 ALIVAA
+1733 ALIIAA
-1739 KNVDSSRRAAN
+1739 KNVDEKTRKAN
-1750 YAKLLDDIITMQ
+1750 FQSLFSDIQTML

-1797 SAKLFEFL
+1797 AGKLFDFL
-1805 KASKAD
+1805 KASKGEM
-1811 LENLYTG
+1811 ENLYTG
-1818 NIFESN
+1818 GLFDTN

-1843 EDLID
+1843 DDLMD
-1848 KQGRNI
+1848 NGVNLKHA
-1854 KGEITSRLDDL
+1854 ITSKLDDL

-1876 DIQFAKSKA
+1876 EIQFAKSKA

-1903 DELQMQATKPTREL
+1903 DELQMQATKPTKEL

-1932 ALNSK
+1932 KLNLK
-1937 DKEFNEIFAKATKA
+1937 DKEFNEIYNKA
-1951 AQRLGVKV
+1951 AATAQKLGVKV
-1959 RFDESAARSHFV
+1959 KFDESAARSHFV

-2000 TRKALKDFNEN
+2000 TRKALKDFSQSPEQ
-2011 PAKAAKIYTKRQ
+2011 AAKIYTKRQ
-2023 IEAINEIISLYQK
+2023 IEAIKEINSLYLK

-2054 DEFVAELSSGEFR
+2054 DEFVAELSSSEFR

-2115 EPPLVEKSQSQLEFE
+2115 EPPLAPQKSVLDKNSEPQLAANLPSDEILANSKAKSQGIFKDKTEQDYTNAYF
-2130 MAQRQIGELKARKKH
+2130 QKLK
-2145 YFDIMANAGEKG
+2145 
-2157 DDELKAQSKQVI
+2157 
-2169 KNIDK
+2169 
-2174 EIKNTENK
+2174 
-2182 AKLTQKIGKDNL
+2182 
-2194 TSDIIKQ
+2194 
-2201 AEKENK
+2201 KENPN
-2207 RIIVDKLDSQEAQ
+2207 L
-2220 KLGFDEPEFVAQS
+2220 
-2233 VDANEIRHILNEHGV
+2233 
-2248 NSNNVIHSKK
+2248 
-2258 PAVDENDIANYAK
+2258 
-2271 YTDSANEKFYIE
+2271 
-2283 SNANERAKRVSFKQV
+2283 
-2298 NGYYVVVEEV
+2298 
-2308 HNGQGELGLK
+2308 
-2318 TMFKEKGY
+2318 
-2326 YKDGEAYKEISSPQT
+2326 
-2341 TSSETTPRVHSISD
+2341 SD
-2355 DKEIIPNSQKQSQAS
+2355 DKLLEEANDQAEFVRS
-2370 AKIKDLEKELDET
+2370 SKNDIKLTTRIAKGYPK
-2383 YNAYGHAVM
+2383 
-2392 ARSPSRDELKLKIR
+2392 RDIRTEQELKDIY
-2406 KINDELG
+2406 DEG
-2413 KLKFSLNENDLGYID
+2413 SYFSLQQRREE
-2428 IEPILTKQPL
+2428 IEDFYNI
-2438 AEVKERIKQRLS
+2438 
-2450 EKYQFLDENFIKG
+2450 
-2463 DKSFQRQ
+2463 
-2470 LNEVRKHIETRTN
+2470 
-2483 TTPLKEFGTN
+2483 TPLKEFGTN

-2513 GQVAGAFYRD
+2513 GQVAGAFYRQD
-2523 DLAKATGTGE
+2523 LGDITLAWGKSYKDENGEWRGFGLAHILDKHGKEFKDLARE
-2533 IDLVWGDSTKGL
+2533 LSEVV
-2545 QHILERRAA
+2545 
-2554 DFEKQG
+2554 EK
-2560 LTKEQATQKALE
+2560 
-2572 FVENDLNEII
+2572 
-2582 TKGAL
+2582 
-2587 ELPLDKNGVLVE
+2587 GVLVKE
-2599 NPQKMFFHLDDKKSV
+2599 SDDKIILKSPQHTIILGKKENDKFV
-2614 IAVDY
+2614 VTGYRQNNAKKLETTQTGGAGSFADE
-2619 QGDRKWVLT
+2619 T
-2628 AYFKSGDDTPR
+2628 HPR
-2639 SAYPHKSEAHGD
+2639 NSL
-2651 DFSTSSSAVS
+2651 S
-2661 SNETLPQNE
+2661 SNQQEILPQNE
-2670 LKSQAGESQVLSA
+2670 LKSQGEKEFLSPNGEDIFA
-2683 YDKNVLE
+2683 KTTPEQRNQIV
-2690 NAPKETI
+2690 
-2697 EAHLKSI
+2697 
-2704 EKDIDYLEKGLD
+2704 KDIQGEIDELVKASYEIDGKIKQIAKVANERAEITGRYSRTSDEIKAIDALNKESEKLEKEVYKLQTLQNFFKGDLSNDFWEFLHNFNNEKALKWYEKEINKRVKSVSGDETQKVSHEVSHINQNNAIMSENSHKGGQDGTSNASNGLNAAEKGMPASEPAGISDGLFSQKQLLDEPRGAGADFSNSPTHRQQPQTLFSQGASEPNASGGQQRGSNERLRTASGDLRGEVSGDGQNLRAEKGLNVSERFGQD
-2716 FYKKNPEQ
+2716 RSEQ
-2724 DYNGEMVKFN
+2724 HSRAKHTIRANSGSGASHSN
-2734 EKLLTPKLQMQKAY
+2734 ATTTQ
-2748 KQRLDELNSLD
+2748 ELVSD
-2759 LSHAPKRNA
+2759 
-2768 DEIQITLPKEKQTR
+2768 
-2782 FTMRQ
+2782 
-2787 NAYKS
+2787 
-2792 LKEVEKTPLT
+2792 T
-2802 NANDG
+2802 NA
-2807 RVAYLNKTGRQ
+2807 
-2818 ESLSDYAIN
+2818 
-2827 ESAKNGF
+2827 
-2834 DEAQHL
+2834 
-2840 ATAQH
+2840 
-2845 LPALFENAKFKETT
+2845 
-2859 RDLKNND
+2859 
-2866 KNVKIHRYTANFLL
+2866 
-2880 DNEPAQAQ
+2880 
-2888 ITLKETIAGQ
+2888 AG
-2898 HSGNKIY
+2898 I
-2905 TLKLES
+2905 
-2911 VSRLSPAEPQ
+2911 LSPAEKATIENQKFTQTIDPAKLDDFENVLNVIKENYDNFYENTLENVIGKIPLRYIVYKAEQ
-2921 NPREALSAI
+2921 GNRLAQEILENFSTGCEGRGYSGYSMSNNAVAAYENGQKPLSNFTKEDAEALSELTGKKWTLKEVKDFVKDSGKVGYHHTSKFYNTTNFYSIAEAI
-2930 NDPKSSGFGEPSTK
+2930 KNSDSNIFSD
-2944 PSEIVSK
+2944 EILK
-2951 IQEKF
+2951 KFNFKDEAKF
-2956 KFGEKKAKDL
+2956 KAIFEKQKDIDFKL
-2966 FEWHKDS
+2966 SSARFYLDKLENDLSVDYERLLELKRYKD
-2973 SPLTK
+2973 
-2978 NDDGT
+2978 
-2983 PKVFYHGSPNEFEVF
+2983 
-2998 DIEKTRGELGH
+2998 
-3009 YFTDDKS
+3009 
-3016 YAEQYMRDNGKLYA
+3016 
-3030 VFLKSKNII
+3030 
-3039 SLFDPKAAQKYKK
+3039 
-3052 FIFGDDLPELE
+3052 ELE
-3063 KILKEKYKSS
+3063 KLSATNYKEYKQLSKMQDDGLFDKAKAENERQIKKEQNATQKLNDKVNEFFEKHPKLRDSYDSFIYKKTDDDILKSFESNVYKVTRGDYEVNELSFGDKILLENLEETLKLRNYFNKKFDNKIDKKELENMIFSYYEKMSEQKIKDNANRYSTKQGLNFLERYKDF
-3073 KVSEYDLDNYKSAFY
+3073 KEYIRYYDNLYKTY
-3088 DLMRERNDKNVLR
+3088 KENDYAADIYNIE
-3101 VPSIIGERL
+3101 SIIKDLRHTL
-3110 KTAGVDG
+3110 NK
-3117 VVSYKG
+3117 KG
-3123 AIVVFDSKQIKSID
+3123 IDTKDLHIENLMPKQTIQQFKD
-3137 NAGSWTDSA
+3137 KD
-3146 GKITKEKPSDESA
+3146 GKITKTTLQTYAAPVPKLRFNNIEQFKKMFQNVFSDDNNKSWA
-3159 RHSYFNAQSPNILHS
+3159 F
-3174 NEIWGGGLAGGT
+3174 LA
-3186 LNGLETD
+3186 
-3193 EDGNIIGFN
+3193 
-3202 PAKFVAGFIAGAAG
+3202 
-3216 TKAVKL
+3216 
-3222 MLNLKA
+3222 
-3228 GQNHALKVATNI
+3228 
-3240 SEDFK
+3240 
-3245 ALRENNLPLFAKIM
+3245 
-3259 QKIEP
+3259 
-3264 QTLLKSSKE
+3264 
-3273 AKNLSNEI
+3273 
-3281 FNKELQNAIKTAID
+3281 
-3295 KGGIENLSELKK
+3295 
-3307 QVHFSK
+3307 
-3313 VSEFKA
+3313 
-3319 YFDEVKGN
+3319 
-3327 QGVIK
+3327 
-3332 TPYKD
+3332 TPYKPVKID
-3337 IKVNVFYAF
+3337 LAYAYKHFFKNTNDKNRNFY
-3346 NHFTD
+3346 
-3351 NTYKT
+3351 KE
-3356 NRDNIKS
+3356 
-3363 AFFSTFKKP
+3363 AFFDTFDDP
-3372 LFVVEFT
+3372 LFIAKNSAKGRDSV
-3379 PQGKTKPSTYF
+3379 YF

-3395 DENKKLLN
+3395 KIVKDKNGNDKEVFLNLFGIGVDSNGKVDFKTFYDDTGSRMNEILNLSDENIVYIKA
-3403 LVGISIDEKGLLK
+3403 
-3416 FSTFYLDERGNRLK
+3416 
-3430 EFLKRTDLTIRYV
+3430 
-3443 EPSE
+3443 

>member
-1 MSQINTQSTLATRLD
+1 MSVLSTPNASEWIIHGTQESENGTNSEILGVDYQGLLNKHKGDKNAAFDELKLLQDEADFNFDLLEFNTKGDKTAAFDTLLAQNSYFNKRKAENDTQKAARHAAESKLLNDIRLLNDENASLD
-16 EKKEREKQLLTQEID
+16 EKDKAQAGYFDYMLNFGGGSKDERENFKNSVVLPFYENKKHELFKDGMPFGDSEE
-31 LNGAKIPQNTP
+31 AKIFHQRRQE
-42 LNQSPQNAPLQD
+42 LNDKIKKYKFDLPFENAHD
-54 DFSQNLNSQGAKDS
+54 
-68 SNAPFKAFDNDEFNA
+68 DEF
-83 YKQSLYEQ
+83 
-91 QRQITQSDDLTPE
+91 SD
-104 QVEFAVNF
+104 
-112 SDESDELL
+112 DELL
-120 KQGVSKKQMI
+120 KQ
-130 EHLRKGDFLDKA
+130 L
-142 SWAMLDKQ
+142 
-150 SGGNDDLIF
+150 
-159 DFFKQNADSLN
+159 
-170 PRKEQEKQELK
+170 
-181 NAQDEK
+181 
-187 QELENELFALQ
+187 
-198 RAAPI
+198 
-203 LPNDSE
+203 
-209 GQKRRENELKRI
+209 GQKERSLLDIGKD
-221 AELEQRLAKYTRP
+221 AFLA
-234 FDDAADSELDL
+234 AWNL
-245 KDDEIKKALFEKKD
+245 
-259 NYLSHQIQT
+259 
-268 LGQIP
+268 P
-273 DYLESLILDSASI
+273 DIVI
-286 DNEGQAKVETNIRA
+286 DNFKSSADIDSKAQAQVSENLRA
-300 IFEQAAQRGEKP
+300 KATQAAARGEKLT
-312 KLEDFTGQE
+312 KDDLSLSEQN
-321 LARLYRKGYANG
+321 LAYKIALANG
-333 DLSDKFGD
+333 SLYDKVDNWINGLIKD
-341 FATNLTGIKRLEFT
+341 KNYTDDMIKKGIE
-355 RHLIEQGYK
+355 I
-364 AFDKET
+364 ADKEA
-370 QISQKD
+370 QIAQTPFEK
-376 LKDLSKSDKEY
+376 LDKEQVEY
-387 LKNRDIL
+387 IYDKAGAFNRGWDRIFKDDDEEVLKQEYNAIR
-394 SNKLLNKAFYD
+394 
-405 GDKTTIEEQYYQVKG
+405 G
-420 GAMMELASKEAE
+420 GAFMQLASEAAE
-432 NVKNFHKQYNLL
+432 TIKNFHKQYNLL

-653 NFSVI
+653 NFSVL

-689 TKNSKELGIEADLIP
+689 AKNSKELGIEADLMP
-704 NNTSARAFFIKHFG
+704 NNTSARAFFVKHFG

-764 TAMQSPKRRA
+764 TAAQSPKRRA
-774 NLHKMLNNT
+774 NLHKMLNDT

-1021 LDNILKHSRYLIES
+1021 LDNILKHSRYLVES
-1035 GDKKVFDIVN
+1035 GDKKVLDIVN

-1182 RARLREITNEVQ
+1182 RERLRQITNEVQ
-1194 QSEAQMDELAEKIIN
+1194 KSEAQMDELAEKIIN

-1390 IPNSS
+1390 IPNSQK
-1395 SQSQAPQ
+1395 QSQAPQ

-1582 DLKDDEVIVRLV
+1582 DLKDGEVIVRLV

-1634 LPNRINAESVFELES
+1634 LPNRINADSVFELES

-1676 KNSSNTDILESLN
+1676 KSTQNANILDSLN
-1689 TLKNLSQ
+1689 ALKNLSQ
-1696 DEKEKALRMF
+1696 DEKEKVLRMF

-1733 ALIVAA
+1733 ALIIAA
-1739 KNVDSSRRAAN
+1739 KNVDEKTRKAN
-1750 YAKLLDDIITMQ
+1750 FQSLFSDIQTML

-1797 SAKLFEFL
+1797 AGKLFDFL
-1805 KASKAD
+1805 KASKGEM
-1811 LENLYTG
+1811 ENLYTG
-1818 NIFESN
+1818 GLFDTN

-1876 DIQFAKSKA
+1876 EIQFAKSKA

-1903 DELQMQATKPTREL
+1903 DELQMQATKPTKEL

-1937 DKEFNEIFAKATKA
+1937 DKEFNEIYDKAAAT

-2011 PAKAAKIYTKRQ
+2011 PAKAAQSYTKRQ

-2096 NVNSYKALKESY
+2096 NTNSYNALKESY

-2115 EPPLVEKSQSQLEFE
+2115 EPQVVEKSQSQLEFE

-2233 VDANEIRHILNEHGV
+2233 IDANEIRHILNEHGV

-2258 PAVDENDIANYAK
+2258 SAVDENDIANYAK

-2355 DKEIIPNSQKQSQAS
+2355 DKEIIPNSSSQSQGKVNSMLESKKAYDSELKRLNNELEYTETLLHKVNDRGMIDKLNDLRDEILAQKRELLKQDPFKFQKVSQQVSHINQNNDIMSEISNKGGQDGTSNAS
-2370 AKIKDLEKELDET
+2370 NGLNAAEKGMPTSEPERISDGLFSKEQLSNEPRGAGADFSNSPTHRQQPQTLFSQGASEPNASGGQQRGSNERLRTASGDLRGEVSGDGQNLQAQQGLNVSERFGQDRSEQHSRAKHTIRANSSSGTSHSNATAQELVSDTNAAGILSPAEKATIENQTFTQTIDPAKFNTNEILSANINALKVLDELLITRNLATKEQKELLS
-2383 YNAYGHAVM
+2383 AFSGAGG
-2392 ARSPSRDELKLKIR
+2392 RFSDELNKIR
-2406 KINDELG
+2406 KANPNDERLAYING
-2413 KLKFSLNENDLGYID
+2413 LLKQINENLPKASGEIVDKGLSITDFYARSGDAYFTPTHI
-2428 IEPILTKQPL
+2428 
-2438 AEVKERIKQRLS
+2438 IKAMS
-2450 EKYQFLDENFIKG
+2450 
-2463 DKSFQRQ
+2463 
-2470 LNEVRKHIETRTN
+2470 
-2483 TTPLKEFGTN
+2483 
-2493 YAEFYRDGQ
+2493 
-2502 GAVKKLLAEKQ
+2502 
-2513 GQVAGAFYRD
+2513 
-2523 DLAKATGTGE
+2523 DLAK
-2533 IDLVWGDSTKGL
+2533 KMGL
-2545 QHILERRAA
+2545 KDESYILEPSAGVGRFLGFFDDKHPYIHA
-2554 DFEKQG
+2554 
-2560 LTKEQATQKALE
+2560 
-2572 FVENDLNEII
+2572 VE
-2582 TKGAL
+2582 
-2587 ELPLDKNGVLVE
+2587 LDK
-2599 NPQKMFFHLDDKKSV
+2599 
-2614 IAVDY
+2614 
-2619 QGDRKWVLT
+2619 
-2628 AYFKSGDDTPR
+2628 
-2639 SAYPHKSEAHGD
+2639 
-2651 DFSTSSSAVS
+2651 
-2661 SNETLPQNE
+2661 
-2670 LKSQAGESQVLSA
+2670 LSA
-2683 YDKNVLE
+2683 NIARKLYPTAQIE
-2690 NAPKETI
+2690 NAPFQNSLAARNIGSYDLIIGNPPYANVKI
-2697 EAHLKSI
+2697 QDKMIHDYFMLKSI
-2704 EKDIDYLEKGLD
+2704 ENLKENGISIQIVTHNFMDKMSSAKMQIAKNAEFLGGVRLPNDTFKDAKVTTDILVFRKLRADEVGTADTSWTKLSDFENGLKVSSYFKEQKPQNVLGELITQKGQFGDSVGVKSTGFDLE
-2716 FYKKNPEQ
+2716 N
-2724 DYNGEMVKFN
+2724 
-2734 EKLLTPKLQMQKAY
+2734 
-2748 KQRLDELNSLD
+2748 LD
-2759 LSHAPKRNA
+2759 LSNF
-2768 DEIQITLPKEKQTR
+2768 IKE
-2782 FTMRQ
+2782 
-2787 NAYKS
+2787 S
-2792 LKEVEKTPLT
+2792 KEAFHTEKM
-2802 NANDG
+2802 
-2807 RVAYLNKTGRQ
+2807 
-2818 ESLSDYAIN
+2818 
-2827 ESAKNGF
+2827 
-2834 DEAQHL
+2834 HL
-2840 ATAQH
+2840 ASTQ
-2845 LPALFENAKFKETT
+2845 L
-2859 RDLKNND
+2859 
-2866 KNVKIHRYTANFLL
+2866 
-2880 DNEPAQAQ
+2880 
-2888 ITLKETIAGQ
+2888 
-2898 HSGNKIY
+2898 
-2905 TLKLES
+2905 
-2911 VSRLSPAEPQ
+2911 AEPQ
-2921 NPREALSAI
+2921 KTGNFYKE
-2930 NDPKSSGFGEPSTK
+2930 NGEIFQNGQK
-2944 PSEIVSK
+2944 V
-2951 IQEKF
+2951 
-2956 KFGEKKAKDL
+2956 DL
-2966 FEWHKDS
+2966 K
-2973 SPLTK
+2973 
-2978 NDDGT
+2978 
-2983 PKVFYHGSPNEFEVF
+2983 
-2998 DIEKTRGELGH
+2998 
-3009 YFTDDKS
+3009 
-3016 YAEQYMRDNGKLYA
+3016 
-3030 VFLKSKNII
+3030 
-3039 SLFDPKAAQKYKK
+3039 
-3052 FIFGDDLPELE
+3052 
-3063 KILKEKYKSS
+3063 
-3073 KVSEYDLDNYKSAFY
+3073 
-3088 DLMRERNDKNVLR
+3088 
-3101 VPSIIGERL
+3101 ERL
-3110 KTAGVDG
+3110 KEYGIDWA
-3117 VVSYKG
+3117 
-3123 AIVVFDSKQIKSID
+3123 DS
-3137 NAGSWTDSA
+3137 TF
-3146 GKITKEKPSDESA
+3146 EK
-3159 RHSYFNAQSPNILHS
+3159 R
-3174 NEIWGGGLAGGT
+3174 
-3186 LNGLETD
+3186 
-3193 EDGNIIGFN
+3193 IG
-3202 PAKFVAGFIAGAAG
+3202 
-3216 TKAVKL
+3216 
-3222 MLNLKA
+3222 
-3228 GQNHALKVATNI
+3228 
-3240 SEDFK
+3240 DFK
-3245 ALRENNLPLFAKIM
+3245 AQFDNIQELKN
-3259 QKIEP
+3259 
-3264 QTLLKSSKE
+3264 TLLDLQKLELVEDFETPKMKALR
-3273 AKNLSNEI
+3273 AKL
-3281 FNKELQNAIKTAID
+3281 NA
-3295 KGGIENLSELKK
+3295 E
-3307 QVHFSK
+3307 FSK
-3313 VSEFKA
+3313 
-3319 YFDEVKGN
+3319 
-3327 QGVIK
+3327 
-3332 TPYKD
+3332 
-3337 IKVNVFYAF
+3337 
-3346 NHFTD
+3346 
-3351 NTYKT
+3351 
-3356 NRDNIKS
+3356 R
-3363 AFFSTFKKP
+3363 
-3372 LFVVEFT
+3372 
-3379 PQGKTKPSTYF
+3379 
-3390 YKPFY
+3390 
-3395 DENKKLLN
+3395 
-3403 LVGISIDEKGLLK
+3403 
-3416 FSTFYLDERGNRLK
+3416 
-3430 EFLKRTDLTIRYV
+3430 
-3443 EPSE
+3443 